1 MRLTLLKSKL
11 HRATVT
17 AADLNYE
24 GSIALA
30 PELRKAAGLLLHER
44 VEIYNI
50 NNGQRF
56 ATYVIGSKKKGEV
69 MVLLGSFAAAR
80 SDSILIKGGFA
91 TTGQIYTLAV
101 ISCFGVVLTAGY
113 MLWTIQRVYLGP
125 EKPEYKG
132 FSEIDSRELSVLT
145 PLAVMAI
152 MLGILPTVFVFA
164 FTNQT
169 VAAMFKL
176 FS

>member
-30 PELRKAAGLLLHER
+30 PELRQAAGLLLHER

-69 MVLLGSFAAAR
+69 MVNGAAAR
-80 SDSILIKGGFA
+80 LVQPGDE
-91 TTGQIYTLAV
+91 V
-101 ISCFGVVLTAGY
+101 IIAAYADFEPEEAARYEPIVVL
-113 MLWTIQRVYLGP
+113 LDKR
-125 EKPEYKG
+125 
-132 FSEIDSRELSVLT
+132 
-145 PLAVMAI
+145 
-152 MLGILPTVFVFA
+152 
-164 FTNQT
+164 NQP
-169 VAAMFKL
+169 KRKK
-176 FS
+176 

>member
-56 ATYVIGSKKKGEV
+56 ATYVIGGTKKGEV
-69 MVLLGSFAAAR
+69 MVNGAAAR
-80 SDSILIKGGFA
+80 LVQPGDE
-91 TTGQIYTLAV
+91 V
-101 ISCFGVVLTAGY
+101 IIAAYAEFEPEEAARYEPIVVL
-113 MLWTIQRVYLGP
+113 LDKRNRP
-125 EKPEYKG
+125 KRK
-132 FSEIDSRELSVLT
+132 R
-145 PLAVMAI
+145 
-152 MLGILPTVFVFA
+152 
-164 FTNQT
+164 
-169 VAAMFKL
+169 
-176 FS
+176 

>member
-56 ATYVIGSKKKGEV
+56 ATYVIGGKKKGEV
-69 MVLLGSFAAAR
+69 MVNGAAAR
-80 SDSILIKGGFA
+80 LVQPGDE
-91 TTGQIYTLAV
+91 V
-101 ISCFGVVLTAGY
+101 IIAAYADFEPEEAAEYEPTVVL
-113 MLWTIQRVYLGP
+113 LDNKNRP
-125 EKPEYKG
+125 KRK
-132 FSEIDSRELSVLT
+132 
-145 PLAVMAI
+145 
-152 MLGILPTVFVFA
+152 
-164 FTNQT
+164 
-169 VAAMFKL
+169 K
-176 FS
+176 

>member
-44 VEIYNI
+44 VEIYNV

-69 MVLLGSFAAAR
+69 MVNGAAAR
-80 SDSILIKGGFA
+80 LVQPGDE
-91 TTGQIYTLAV
+91 V
-101 ISCFGVVLTAGY
+101 IIAAYADFEPEEAAKYQPTVVL
-113 MLWTIQRVYLGP
+113 LDKKNRP
-125 EKPEYKG
+125 KRKG
-132 FSEIDSRELSVLT
+132 
-145 PLAVMAI
+145 
-152 MLGILPTVFVFA
+152 
-164 FTNQT
+164 
-169 VAAMFKL
+169 
-176 FS
+176 